1 MGLRFTPFIW
11 HDRLLGVEFATVLMN
26 VDHTD
31 ATLDGTHLPRRQ

>member
-1 MGLRFTPFIW
+1 MGLRFAPILW
-11 HDRLLGVEFATVLMN
+11 HYWWLGIEFATVLMN